1 MFSKLL
7 VLQFNIHSQEISL
20 GDAIA
25 CRNGVQCCLND
36 SVFRL
41 CSTTSNII
49 LDIHFIFEA
58 QLNSPPQSTSS

>member
-49 LDIHFIFEA
+49 LGGVFG
-58 QLNSPPQSTSS
+58 LNLLLLKLKTEN